1 MGIKNI
7 INMRKETKI
16 KRISTMDKYEN
27 NPFLGGDVLTI
38 SRGKSSVVIGS
49 TNKLLVDADT
59 GEAEGIAVLHKYTE
73 VDKDEF
79 VKVYTKEMKN
89 LLDLSSTGTKSFYFL
104 LECLRINDATVYINI
119 TKMAEYCK
127 WKNTSQCY
135 LGLGE
140 LIANKVI
147 APSTEPNLWFI
158 NPNFIFNGNRIVFMK
173 EYRKKEEKNIKKLPV
188 QATLNIE

>member
-1 MGIKNI
+1 MG
-7 INMRKETKI
+7 KETKI
-16 KRISTMDKYEN
+16 KRISKVDKYEK

-38 SRGKSSVVIGS
+38 KRGKSSMIIGS
-49 TNKLLVDADT
+49 TNKLLVDEKT
-59 GEAEGIAVLHKYTE
+59 GEVEGLAILHKYTE

-79 VKVYTKEMKN
+79 VKVYIKEMKN
-89 LLDLSSTGTKSFYFL
+89 LLDLTSTGTKSFYFL
-104 LECLRINDATVYINI
+104 LECLRINEATVYINI

-173 EYRKKEEKNIKKLPV
+173 EYRRKEEKDIKKIPV
-188 QATLNIE
+188 QGVINIDI